1 MARHTVRLANAL
13 PTAALLL
20 LMSVSPASAQN
31 TAVRQYVREHQPA
44 ILREFLQL
52 VAIPSVRT
60 DLPNIRRNAEQLEIT
75 SGLNAGERVI
85 TSDYTGYDRIDR
97 IVFTD

>member
-1 MARHTVRLANAL
+1 MVRHTVRRVNAF
-13 PTAALLL
+13 PVAALLL

-52 VAIPSVRT
+52 VAIPNVRT
-60 DLPNIRRNAEQLEIT
+60 DRPNIRRNAE
-75 SGLNAGERVI
+75 
-85 TSDYTGYDRIDR
+85 
-97 IVFTD
+97 